1 MNISIIIQ
9 YNMHIIKVQSSC
21 CALFG
26 ITINHA
32 KLSIHLYIHITIQS
46 SNKKYRVDKE
56 IKIQYKDCK
65 VILHTCGIEER
76 KGLQPA

>member
-1 MNISIIIQ
+1 MG
-9 YNMHIIKVQSSC
+9 VQSSC

-26 ITINHA
+26 ITIKHA
-32 KLSIHLYIHITIQS
+32 KLSIHLYIHITIQP

-65 VILHTCGIEER
+65 VILQCGIEER